1 MFLLSLS
8 VVQVQVLIF
17 DYSDTAWAGG
27 DIIAAFQ
34 NNHVITTIQAW
45 HLVRFLWKRQKSSE
59 SSTSRIHHT
68 ENSMIATEV
77 LGTFRCVF
85 SI

>member
-17 DYSDTAWAGG
+17 DNSDTAWAGG

-34 NNHVITTIQAW
+34 NNHVITTYPGLASRLIF
-45 HLVRFLWKRQKSSE
+45 VK
-59 SSTSRIHHT
+59 TSKVQWLI
-68 ENSMIATEV
+68 NQ
-77 LGTFRCVF
+77 
-85 SI
+85 